1 MSTSLRFLLHRLTL
15 LRVTLLTLPFVSAFA
30 QPVFRGLGPDTTR
43 AFDVSTG
50 GVVVGYG
57 RVGLTAA
64 RQAFAWS
71 ATNGLS
77 PLGGNVPW
85 YQSTVATSLSRDGA
99 VIVGQDGDHAFRWTS
114 ADGRVSLGIPAGSA
128 QSAATGVSRDG
139 AVVVGSGYSADSG
152 RGAAFRWTAD
162 GLQPLGVLPGTQ
174 SSFATGVSGDGAVV
188 VGYGG
193 SFDLEAFRWTERDGM
208 VGLGSIRGAP
218 ITYSYAQGI
227 SEDGGTIIGLSASP
241 HGYEAFRWTEA
252 GGMVG
257 LDPDGAAPTA
267 ATACSA
273 DGGLI
278 IGNWLGPIE
287 AEDAFVW
294 SARSGIR
301 SLVDVMTRD
310 YHLGRQLAGWTNL
323 GAYAMSDDGRYIA
336 GTGYFDSVPQAWLLD
351 RGAHPPPLDGGGLVP
366 VPEPSTYGWL
376 AAGLGAAVVLLRLRR
391 VRHASGARTGV
402 SPGR

>member
-1 MSTSLRFLLHRLTL
+1 MSISLRSLLPWRAL
-15 LRVTLLTLPFVSAFA
+15 LCGAVVTLPFVSAFA

-50 GVVVGYG
+50 GIVVGYG
-57 RVGLTAA
+57 RIGLTAA

-71 ATNGLS
+71 AAKGLS

-85 YQSTVATSLSRDGA
+85 YQSTVATSLSRDGG

-114 ADGRVSLGIPAGSA
+114 ADGRRSLGIPDGSA

-139 AVVVGSGYSADSG
+139 AVVVGSGYSADTG

-162 GLQPLGVLPGTQ
+162 GLRPLGFLPGTQ

-188 VGYGG
+188 AGYGG
-193 SFDLEAFRWTERDGM
+193 SFDLEAFRWTERDGL
-208 VGLGSIRGAP
+208 VGLGSLRGAP
-218 ITYSYAQGI
+218 ITYSYAQAI

-257 LDPDGAAPTA
+257 LDPDGAVPTA

-278 IGNWLGPIE
+278 VGNWLGPIE

-336 GTGYFDSVPQAWLLD
+336 GTGYFDSVPQAWVLD
-351 RGAHPPPLDGGGLVP
+351 RGAHPPPLDSGGFAP
-366 VPEPSTYGWL
+366 VPEPSAYGWF
-376 AAGLGAAVVLLRLRR
+376 AAVLGVGVALGRLARPRR
-391 VRHASGARTGV
+391 
-402 SPGR
+402 PGREAKPIVTP